1 MSVLG
6 FLAKV
11 GPIST
16 SFLLELLDASL
27 QSKTKLFFGR
37 GRRMDKH
44 MTVYHSAQD
53 TAVVEIN

>member
-27 QSKTKLFFGR
+27 QSKTKLFFRPWEEDGQTHDSLSQRTRYSSR
-37 GRRMDKH
+37 G
-44 MTVYHSAQD
+44 
-53 TAVVEIN
+53 N